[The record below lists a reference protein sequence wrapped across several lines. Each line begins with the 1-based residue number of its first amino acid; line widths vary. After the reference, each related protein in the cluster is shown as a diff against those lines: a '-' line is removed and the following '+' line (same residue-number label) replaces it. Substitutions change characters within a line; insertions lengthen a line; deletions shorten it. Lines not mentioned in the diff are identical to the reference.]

1 MLSSLRKASCFTP
14 GGLEEQKEKVV
25 CCKFVVGGGGSTAV
39 VELIEEGFE
48 LHTRRLKKAKEG
60 ARCA

>member
-1 MLSSLRKASCFTP
+1 
-14 GGLEEQKEKVV
+14 VV